1 MPRIIILDPIAK
13 EGLQLLDAAKGR
25 GIEYEVRTGLK
36 GESLKAALL
45 EFDGAICRSG
55 VTIGGD
61 VLEGNRR
68 LKAIARAGVGTDNI
82 DKETATRQGIIVM
95 NTPTGNTLSTAEHTF
110 ALLLALSRSIAPA
123 YQSLLGG
130 KWDRKSYMG
139 TQLADKTLGIVGL
152 GRIGQEVA
160 RRAIAFQMRVLGY
173 DPFLSAEQAAKLGI
187 QRVETV
193 REMLPHVD
201 YLTVHTPLTPETTN
215 LIDKAALAI
224 IKPGARLIN
233 CARGGIYNE
242 EALVEGLRSGKL
254 GGVALDVFAE
264 EPCTNS
270 PLFGMPNV
278 VCTPHLGASTEEAQT
293 QVAVEAVQLV
303 INYLTTGEIRHAV
316 NMAAIDPKTLAAIRG
331 YLDLAYR
338 LGLLAAEWHSGG
350 TSACHITYRGE
361 LTQKNT
367 RLLTAAFCAGLL
379 ARALDEEPNIVNAE
393 VLLRERG
400 IRLTEES
407 RSDMG
412 AFRSSMT
419 AEVTA
424 GARRG
429 SPDPGVGRGSPDPA
443 QTYAVGGTLF
453 GNNMPRLIRLGD
465 YRLEAYLDGNLLIF
479 THNDVPGI
487 IGTVGTIFGNHR
499 VNIAQMSVGR
509 AGSAPGGGAIGVLNL
524 DSLPPQAAIDEVLRH
539 KDIQSVKVIELPK
552 AGELPSWL
560 RW

>member
-1 MPRIIILDPIAK
+1 MPKILILDPIAK
-13 EGLQLLDAAKGR
+13 EGLDLLAAAP

-36 GESLKAALL
+36 GDALKAALA

-55 VTIGGD
+55 VTITGES
-61 VLEGNRR
+61 LAGNHR
-68 LKAIARAGVGTDNI
+68 LRAIARAGVGTDNI
-82 DKETATRQGIIVM
+82 DKEVATRQGIVVM

-110 ALLLALSRSIAPA
+110 ALLLALSRSVAPA
-123 YQSLLGG
+123 YHSLLAG

-160 RRAIAFQMRVLGY
+160 KRAIAFQMRVLGF
-173 DPFLSAEQAAKLGI
+173 DPFLSTEQAAKLGI
-187 QRVETV
+187 QRVEKV
-193 REMLPHVD
+193 RDMLPHVD

-215 LIDKAALAI
+215 LIGLPELDIL
-224 IKPGARLIN
+224 KPGVRLIN

-242 EALVEGLRSGKL
+242 AALVEGLKSGKI
-254 GGVALDVFAE
+254 GGVALDVFVE
-264 EPCTNS
+264 EPCTKS

-293 QVAVEAVQLV
+293 QVAVEAVQLL
-303 INYLTTGEIRHAV
+303 INFFTTGEVRHAV
-316 NMAAIDPKTLAAIRG
+316 NMAAVDPKTLQAIKG
-331 YLDLAYR
+331 YLDLAWR
-338 LGLLAAEWHSGG
+338 LGLLASQWQTAGA
-350 TSACHITYRGE
+350 SACHLTYRGE
-361 LTQKNT
+361 VTGKNT
-367 RLLTAAFCAGLL
+367 KLLTAAFCAGLL
-379 ARALDEEPNIVNAE
+379 ERALVEEVNIVNSE

-400 IRLTEES
+400 IKLTEES

-412 AFRSSMT
+412 AFTSSLT

-424 GARRG
+424 DGKPFTVA
-429 SPDPGVGRGSPDPA
+429 
-443 QTYAVGGTLF
+443 GTLF

-465 YRLEAYLDGNLLIF
+465 YRLEAYLDGIMLVF

-487 IGTVGTIFGNHR
+487 IGAVGTIFGSHR

-509 AGSAPGGGAIGVLNL
+509 TTPGGGAIGVLNL
-524 DSLPPQAAIDEVLRH
+524 DGHPPAAALDEVRNHPAISSARIL
-539 KDIQSVKVIELPK
+539 ELPA
-552 AGELPSWL
+552 AGNLPAWL

>member
-13 EGLQLLDAAKGR
+13 EGLRLLDAAKAK
-25 GIEYEVRTGLK
+25 GIEYEVKTGLK
-36 GESLKAALL
+36 GQALKEALL

-55 VTIGGD
+55 VTISGD

-123 YQSLLGG
+123 FQSLQSG

-215 LIDKAALAI
+215 LIDKAALDI
-224 IKPGARLIN
+224 LKPGARLIN
-233 CARGGIYNE
+233 CARGGIYSE
-242 EALVEGLRSGKL
+242 EALVEGLKSGKL
-254 GGVALDVFAE
+254 GGVALDVFVE
-264 EPCTNS
+264 EPCTKS

-316 NMAAIDPKTLAAIRG
+316 NMAAIDPKTLEAIRG

-338 LGLLAAEWHSGG
+338 LGLLASQWHSGG
-350 TSACHITYRGE
+350 TSACHVTYRGE
-361 LTQKNT
+361 VTQKNT
-367 RLLTAAFCAGLL
+367 KLLTAAFCAGLL
-379 ARALDEEPNIVNAE
+379 SRALDEEPNIVNAE
-393 VLLRERG
+393 VLLKERG
-400 IRLTEES
+400 IQLTEES

-412 AFRSSMT
+412 AFTSSMT
-419 AEVTA
+419 AEVT
-424 GARRG
+424 
-429 SPDPGVGRGSPDPA
+429 SGVGRGAPDPA
-443 QTYAVGGTLF
+443 LTYAVGGTLF

-487 IGTVGTIFGNHR
+487 IGAVGTIFGNHR

-509 AGSAPGGGAIGVLNL
+509 AGAAPGGGAIGVLNL

-539 KDIQSVKVIELPK
+539 QDIQSVKVIELPK